1 METEATTHEP
11 LRQWQDAS
19 LLQVLLGQGEGQP
32 SLAACVGLSAEE
44 LQSRFSLPPQKA
56 LRLAVAMEFGRRA
69 LRSPSPSR
77 VPIRG
82 GEDVYR
88 YLAPSLL
95 GQTVECFCGLYLD
108 AKGSIL
114 YQQELS
120 RGTLTSSLVH
130 PREVLQPA
138 LLYRAA
144 AVVVA
149 HNHPSG
155 DPEPSAEDRA
165 TTRRLQRACRLLGI
179 ELLDHVVI
187 GHGAYRSFLEEGW
200 L

>member
-1 METEATTHEP
+1 MDTALSACAP
-11 LRQWQDAS
+11 LRQWQDTA
-19 LLQVLLGQGEGQP
+19 LFTRLLGVEAG
-32 SLAACVGLSAEE
+32 SLHLANCVGLEGEE
-44 LQSRFSLPPQKA
+44 LA
-56 LRLAVAMEFGRRA
+56 LRSSLSRSQADRVAVALELGRRA
-69 LRSPSPSR
+69 LCRPMAARLPL
-77 VPIRG
+77 RG

-88 YLAPSLL
+88 HLAPRLL
-95 GQTVECFCGLYLD
+95 GLTVECFHGIYLD

-114 YQQELS
+114 FEQELS

-138 LLYRAA
+138 LVYRAA
-144 AVVVA
+144 AIIVA

-155 DPEPSAEDRA
+155 DPEPSAEDRS

-179 ELLDHVVI
+179 ELLDHVI
-187 GHGAYRSFLEEGW
+187 LGQGCYRSFLEQGW